1 MQESTHIVSYLPHLN
16 ALLNTLSATM
26 LGSGYYFIRKRKYI
40 AHKNCMIAAILLS
53 AAFLVSYV
61 FYHLEVGKTPFLGT
75 GIVRPVYF
83 TILAT
88 HVIFAIINLVLVSI
102 VTIYAFRGIIGEHL
116 SLARWTLV
124 IWVYVSLTGLL
135 IYLMVFHI
143 YTG

>member
-1 MQESTHIVSYLPHLN
+1 MQESNQIVLYLPHLN

-26 LGSGYYFIRKRKYI
+26 IGFGYYFIRNRKYI
-40 AHKNCMIAAILLS
+40 AHKNCMIAALMFS
-53 AAFLVSYV
+53 TAFLISYTM
-61 FYHLEVGKTPFLGT
+61 YHLQVGKTPFLGT

-88 HVIFAIINLVLVSI
+88 HVILAIISLVLVST
-102 VTIYAFRGIIGEHL
+102 VTIYALRKTIGEHL
-116 SLARWTLV
+116 RLARWTLV
-124 IWVYVSLTGLL
+124 IWVYVSLTGLV

>member
-1 MQESTHIVSYLPHLN
+1 MQESNHIVSYLPHLN

-26 LGSGYYFIRKRKYI
+26 IGIGYYFIRNRKYI
-40 AHKNCMIAAILLS
+40 AHKNCMIAALVIS
-53 AAFLVSYV
+53 AAFLISYTI
-61 FYHLEVGKTPFLGT
+61 YHLQVGKTPFLGT

-88 HVIFAIINLVLVSI
+88 HVILAIVSLVLVST
-102 VTIYAFRGIIGEHL
+102 VTIYGFRKTIGEHL
-116 SLARWTLV
+116 RLARWTLI
-124 IWVYVSLTGLL
+124 IWAYVSLTGLV